1 MSSTRS
7 IKLTITRSFGYDGV
21 QRLLRVPSERSLD
34 LDLRLFVSGS
44 SNPAGQETYRIMFD
58 LSQSLIARCTNNLH
72 DLNQLIGVISS
83 SEQWVSS
90 DHLCHTASQLII
102 ATRRQNKLTCT
113 QHSIDRYSCCKSLNQ
128 VGHQGLGTI
137 A

>member
-44 SNPAGQETYRIMFD
+44 SSPAGQETYRIMFD
-58 LSQSLIARCTNNLH
+58 LSQSLIARCSNNLH
-72 DLNQLIGVISS
+72 DLNQLIGIVSS
-83 SEQWVSS
+83 PEQWVSS
-90 DHLCHTASQLII
+90 DHLCHTVHQLII
-102 ATRRQNKLTCT
+102 ATRENRSSHAPHTPQINTRAI
-113 QHSIDRYSCCKSLNQ
+113 SP
-128 VGHQGLGTI
+128 
-137 A
+137 